1 MIDMR
6 KNKKIMIIA
15 GEISGDLYGHHLVL
29 ELMKSG
35 RDFEISG
42 IGGPRMKSTGMKIY
56 YDSSSWGTI
65 GMIEAIKKLPYLYWA
80 YYDISEKIRREMPD
94 VLVLIDY
101 PGFNMR
107 LCRYARK
114 LSIPTLYYFP
124 PSKWSYNHEDV
135 CDAARTITRVAAPFE
150 HTYDIY
156 KKAGASVEFVGN
168 PLLEIVKTRGSREE
182 ILKKIGCA
190 EGERIISLLPGS
202 RSMEV
207 RYMLPVLVETA
218 AALGDKLKNIRFIMP
233 VSSSTISPGTGIT
246 LDYIK
251 SVIGSYKA
259 NIMVETDMTYEILS
273 VSDFSVI
280 TSGTATLEAACLL
293 TPMAIVYKV
302 SLLTEIYARL
312 MTSLPKY
319 FGLPNLIL
327 NKPVVPEF
335 IQKDVTAEIISSTVT
350 DFLNSPQKISDMK
363 DELKS
368 VVKNLG
374 GIGATKK
381 VSEMILEMV

>member
-1 MIDMR
+1 
-6 KNKKIMIIA
+6 MIIA
-15 GEISGDLYGHHLVL
+15 GEISGDLYGHPLVL
-29 ELMKSG
+29 ELMRSG
-35 RDFEISG
+35 RQFEIFG
-42 IGGPRMKSTGMKIY
+42 IGGPRMKSAGMKTF

-80 YYDISEKIRREMPD
+80 YYDISEKLKRSLPD

-107 LCRYARK
+107 LCRYAK
-114 LSIPTLYYFP
+114 QLSIPTLYYFP

-150 HTYDIY
+150 HTFDIY
-156 KKAGASVEFVGN
+156 KKAGANVEFVGN
-168 PLLEIVKTRGSREE
+168 PLLEIVKTRNGRAE
-182 ILKKIGCA
+182 ILKKLKA
-190 EGERIISLLPGS
+190 DNGEKIISLLPGS

-207 RYMLPVLVETA
+207 RYMLPVLAETA
-218 AALGDKLKNIRFIMP
+218 AILKTKIQNSRFIMP
-233 VSSSTISPGTGIT
+233 VSSSTISSGTGIT
-246 LDYIK
+246 LEYIK
-251 SVIGSYKA
+251 NVINSYGA
-259 NIMVETDMTYEILS
+259 DISVETDMTYDILS

-293 TPMAIVYKV
+293 TPMVIVYKV

-327 NKPVVPEF
+327 NKAVVPEF
-335 IQKDVTAEIISSTVT
+335 IQKDVTAEIISESVVS
-350 DFLNSPQKISDMK
+350 FLNSSQKLADMK
-363 DELKS
+363 NELKL
-368 VVKNLG
+368 VVKKLG

-381 VSEMILEMV
+381 VSDMILEMV

>member
-1 MIDMR
+1 MSD
-6 KNKKIMIIA
+6 KKKIMIIA
-15 GEISGDLYGHHLVL
+15 GEISGDLYGHPLVL

-35 RDFEISG
+35 RDIEISG
-42 IGGPRMKSTGMKIY
+42 IGGPRMKSAGMKTY

-80 YYDISEKIRREMPD
+80 YYDIGEKLKRVMPD

-107 LCRYARK
+107 LCRYAK
-114 LSIPTLYYFP
+114 QLGIPTLYYFP
-124 PSKWSYNHEDV
+124 PAKWSYNHEDV

-156 KKAGASVEFVGN
+156 KKAGANVEFVGN
-168 PLLEIVKTRGSREE
+168 PLLEIVKTRSSREE
-182 ILKKIGCA
+182 ILKKLKAA
-190 EGERIISLLPGS
+190 EGEKIISLLPGS

-207 RYMLPVLVETA
+207 RYMLPVLAETA
-218 AALGDKLKNIRFIMP
+218 AMLGAKIKNARFIMP
-233 VSSSTISPGTGIT
+233 VSSSTISKGTGIT
-246 LDYIK
+246 LEYIK
-251 SVIGSYKA
+251 NVINSYGA
-259 NIMVETDMTYEILS
+259 EVSVETDMTYDILAA
-273 VSDFSVI
+273 SDFSII

-293 TPMAIVYKV
+293 TPMVIIYKV
-302 SLLTEIYARL
+302 SLLTEIYART

-327 NKPVVPEF
+327 NKAVVPEF
-335 IQKDVTAEIISSTVT
+335 IQTNVTPEIISESVVEI
-350 DFLNSPQKISDMK
+350 LNSSDKLADMK
-363 DELKS
+363 NELKA

-374 GIGATKK
+374 DIGATKK
-381 VSEMILEMV
+381 VSEMILEMVK

>member
-1 MIDMR
+1 MQD
-6 KNKKIMIIA
+6 KKKIMIIA
-15 GEISGDLYGHHLVL
+15 GEISGDLYGHPLVL

-35 RDFEISG
+35 RQLDIFG
-42 IGGPRMKSTGMKIY
+42 IGGPRMKSAGMKTY

-65 GMIEAIKKLPYLYWA
+65 GMIEAIKKLPHLYRA
-80 YYDISEKIRREMPD
+80 YYDISDKLKRTRPD

-107 LCRYARK
+107 LCRYARQ
-114 LSIPTLYYFP
+114 LAIPTLYYFP

-150 HTYDIY
+150 HTFDIY
-156 KKAGASVEFVGN
+156 KKAGANVEFVGN
-168 PLLEIVKTRGSREE
+168 PLLEIVKTRNDRTE
-182 ILKKIGCA
+182 ILKKLKA
-190 EGERIISLLPGS
+190 VNGEKVISLLPGS

-207 RYMLPVLVETA
+207 RYMLPVLAETA
-218 AALGDKLKNIRFIMP
+218 AILKFKIQNARFIMP
-233 VSSSTISPGTGIT
+233 ISSSTISSGTGIT
-246 LDYIK
+246 LEYINN
-251 SVIGSYKA
+251 VINSYGA
-259 NIMVETDMTYEILS
+259 DISVETDMTYDILS
-273 VSDFSVI
+273 VSDFSII

-293 TPMAIVYKV
+293 TPMVIVYKV

-327 NKPVVPEF
+327 NKAVVPEF
-335 IQKDVTAEIISSTVT
+335 IQKDVTAEIISESVVSY
-350 DFLNSPQKISDMK
+350 LNSSQKLADMK
-363 DELKS
+363 DELKL

-381 VSEMILEMV
+381 VSDMILEMV

>member
-1 MIDMR
+1 MQD
-6 KNKKIMIIA
+6 KKKIMIIA
-15 GEISGDLYGHHLVL
+15 GEISGDLYGHPLVL
-29 ELMKSG
+29 ELMRSG
-35 RDFEISG
+35 RQFEIFG
-42 IGGPRMKSTGMKIY
+42 IGGPRMKSAGMKTF

-80 YYDISEKIRREMPD
+80 YYDISEKLKRSLPD

-107 LCRYARK
+107 LCRYAK
-114 LSIPTLYYFP
+114 QLSIPTLYYFP

-150 HTYDIY
+150 HTFDIY
-156 KKAGASVEFVGN
+156 KKAGANVEFVGN
-168 PLLEIVKTRGSREE
+168 PLLEIVKTRNGRAE
-182 ILKKIGCA
+182 ILKKLKA
-190 EGERIISLLPGS
+190 DNGEKIISLLPGS

-207 RYMLPVLVETA
+207 RYMLPVLAETA
-218 AALGDKLKNIRFIMP
+218 AILKTKIQNSRFIMP
-233 VSSSTISPGTGIT
+233 VSSSTISSGTGIT
-246 LDYIK
+246 LEYIK
-251 SVIGSYKA
+251 NVINSYGA
-259 NIMVETDMTYEILS
+259 DISVETDMTYDILS

-293 TPMAIVYKV
+293 TPMVIVYKV

-327 NKPVVPEF
+327 NKAVVPEF
-335 IQKDVTAEIISSTVT
+335 IQKDVTAEIISESVVS
-350 DFLNSPQKISDMK
+350 FLNSSQKLADMK
-363 DELKS
+363 NELKL
-368 VVKNLG
+368 VVKKLG

-381 VSEMILEMV
+381 VSDMILEMV